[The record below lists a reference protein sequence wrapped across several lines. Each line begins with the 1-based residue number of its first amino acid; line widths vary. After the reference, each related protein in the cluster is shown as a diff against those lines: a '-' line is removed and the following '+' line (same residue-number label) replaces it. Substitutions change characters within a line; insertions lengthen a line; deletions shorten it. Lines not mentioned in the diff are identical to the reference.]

1 MQNLVFRRGFLFFA
15 FKFTAPRST
24 DRTMSNKPAI
34 TVTRL
39 DMQRL
44 EHMLDNLDDY
54 GAAAEALEA
63 ELARASFVGHTEIAN
78 DIVTMNSR
86 AHCYEEFSGT
96 EYQLTLVY
104 PQQAGIEGNV
114 SILAPIGTALLGL
127 SVGQTIDWQT
137 PKGKTL
143 KLTLKK
149 VEYQPEAEQ
158 EYTL

>member
-1 MQNLVFRRGFLFFA
+1 
-15 FKFTAPRST
+15 
-24 DRTMSNKPAI
+24 MSKKHAI

-39 DMQRL
+39 DMHRL
-44 EHMLDNLDDY
+44 EQMLDNLDDY
-54 GAAAEALEA
+54 DAAAEALEA
-63 ELARASFVGHTEIAN
+63 ELSRANCVSHTEIAN
-78 DIVTMNSR
+78 DIVTMNSK
-86 AHCYEEFSGT
+86 AHCYEEVSGT

-104 PQQAGIEGNV
+104 PQHAGIEGNV

-143 KLTLKK
+143 KLTLKN

>member
-1 MQNLVFRRGFLFFA
+1 
-15 FKFTAPRST
+15 
-24 DRTMSNKPAI
+24 MSNKPAI

-44 EHMLDNLDDY
+44 EQMLDNLDEYD
-54 GAAAEALEA
+54 AAAEALGA
-63 ELARASFVGHTEIAN
+63 ELGRANLVGHTEIAS
-78 DIVTMNSR
+78 DIVTMNSK
-86 AHCYEEFSGT
+86 AHCYEENSAS

-104 PQQAGIEGNV
+104 PEHAGTEGNV

-137 PKGKTL
+137 PKGKVL
-143 KLTLKK
+143 KLTLKH
-149 VEYQPEAEQ
+149 VEYQPEAQQ